1 MSDAPTIDRGPAG
14 HAPPEGTRTQAFFEW
29 VHDKVWVI
37 VIGMAVLTLVAAPF
51 AASRSQD
58 DPNFDPSGE
67 IYDTLELAEDQ
78 FQSGSPLTSALFIV
92 EGRDDDALTR
102 DTLLEFQQ
110 NSAQLRADS
119 ELSAKL
125 AVQFRPELGEEVN
138 GVFSLADKV
147 DEVLPGGLEAASDAD
162 VKLVLADILGDDAVG
177 SPLRDTLSQL
187 ATSRTGTV
195 GGIETVIWTAPAI
208 NATVVYDLTELG
220 GRDSDSFGGAGVDAQ
235 KYLRD
240 VQSVLQGEQD
250 SFQALGVAIDGDLT
264 AEEQLA
270 ESSPFILLSVVGIML
285 LVGALLRSYW
295 AAAVVAAGLAM
306 TMIWYAAVLTA
317 LGFEGGML
325 LGFIGPISVIAFGVD
340 FFVHASGR
348 TREHQVEG
356 HSRADSYSLGLRAV
370 FPALVLAVASSA
382 AAFISNAVSG
392 IEAIVQFG
400 IGTAIALVIGFAI
413 LGIVT
418 PRVLLAVEDTIGD
431 PPLDRGRMIS
441 YKFGFLVM
449 ALFGGLMVT
458 MSVVIPV
465 AGIVLLALFVPLFIY
480 LPIRRTRK
488 IYAKAAAAGRPTGT
502 VIKGAGHGF
511 KAAGDIVHFL
521 ARWRVV
527 TIPVVVV
534 LAVLGGIGFT
544 KVESEFSFSD
554 FFAEDSDFIQS
565 IELLDTHYGDTG
577 GGGSGFIYVAGDL
590 TQPSTHLALE
600 AAVVDLDAADAA
612 SSEPFLSRDLDGA
625 VVTEDNATTIVR
637 AAVASG
643 AASSAVEAT
652 TGIAITDND
661 GDGLA
666 DTPEQIAAIF
676 DHAFDEGIVNDDGF
690 EVFTAD
696 SVPELVYSDGAGGY
710 ATLLTV
716 GIPTLTEDSIILDA
730 RSALDDAAADLE
742 VGDAA
747 DSFTVVSVSGE
758 TITGQDS
765 LDAFTRAM
773 LIALPVAL
781 LLCALIAMFFMK
793 SARYGLAAVSP
804 ILLVVGWVY
813 GFMYLFDFKI
823 NVITATIA
831 AIAVGVGIDY
841 STHFTMRFREE
852 FENEPSRFPALRR
865 AGEGTGGALAISA
878 LSSIIGFTVMAFAPM
893 PIFVTFGV
901 LTAVMI
907 FFSLMVS
914 LLVLPSVLLLVTPSR
929 TGTEREEMIDR
940 TGLDPEDY
948 HPHDRA
954 TAQRPRELV

>member
-1 MSDAPTIDRGPAG
+1 MSEAPTIDGGPGG
-14 HAPPEGTRTQAFFEW
+14 HAPQDETRSHAFFQW
-29 VHDKVWVI
+29 VHDRVWVI
-37 VIGMAVLTLVAAPF
+37 VIGMAILTLVAAPL
-51 AASRSQD
+51 AASRSED

-67 IYDTLELAEDQ
+67 IYDTLNLVDDQ
-78 FQSGSPLTSALFIV
+78 FESGSPLAGASFIV
-92 EGRDDDALTR
+92 EARDGDALTR
-102 DTLLEFQQ
+102 DTLLEFHQ
-110 NSAQLRADS
+110 NSAALRADT
-119 ELSAKL
+119 ELSTNL
-125 AVQFRPELGEEVN
+125 AVQFQPGLGEEID

-147 DEVLPGGLEAASDAD
+147 DEELPGGLEAASDAD
-162 VKLVLADILGDDAVG
+162 VKLALAEILGADAVG

-195 GGIETVIWTAPAI
+195 AGVETVIWTAPAI
-208 NATVVYDLTELG
+208 NATVIFDLTELG
-220 GRDSDSFGGAGVDAQ
+220 GRDIEGEVSTETEE
-235 KYLRD
+235 YLRE
-240 VQSVLQGEQD
+240 VQSVLQGDQD
-250 SFQALGVAIDGDLT
+250 SFRAFGVAIDGDLT
-264 AEEQLA
+264 STEQLA
-270 ESSPFILLSVVGIML
+270 ASAPFILLSVVGIML

-295 AAAVVAAGLAM
+295 AAAVVAASLAM

-340 FFVHASGR
+340 FFIHASGR

-356 HSRADSYSLGLRAV
+356 HNRADSYSLGLTAV
-370 FPALVLAVASSA
+370 FPALVLAAASSA

-392 IEAIVQFG
+392 IQAIVQFG
-400 IGTAIALVIGFAI
+400 IGTAIALVIAFAI

-418 PRVLLAVEDTIGD
+418 PRVLLALEDTVGE

-441 YKFGFLVM
+441 YKFGFFVM
-449 ALFGGLMVT
+449 ALFGGMTVT
-458 MSVVIPV
+458 MSVVAPV
-465 AGIVLLALFVPLFIY
+465 IGIVLLALFVPLFIY

-488 IYAKAAAAGRPTGT
+488 IYAKAAAAGRPTGI
-502 VIKGAGHGF
+502 VVKGAGHGF
-511 KAAGDIVHFL
+511 KGAGNVVHFL

-554 FFAEDSDFIQS
+554 FFAEDSDFITS
-565 IELLDTHYGDTG
+565 INLLETHYGGTG

-590 TQPSTHLALE
+590 TQPSAHLALE
-600 AAVVDLDAADAA
+600 AATVGLDAADAA
-612 SSEPFLSRDLDGA
+612 SDDAFLSRDLDGA
-625 VVTEDNATTIVR
+625 VLTGDNATTIVR
-637 AAVASG
+637 AAVASS
-643 AASSAVEAT
+643 AATSAIEAT
-652 TGIAITDND
+652 TDVAITDDD

-676 DHAFDEGIVNDDGF
+676 DHAFDNGIVNDDGF

-696 SVPELVYSDGAGGY
+696 NIPELVYRDGVGGY
-710 ATLLTV
+710 ATVLSV

-742 VGDAA
+742 AGAAA
-747 DSFTVVSVSGE
+747 DSFTIVSVSGG
-758 TITGQDS
+758 TITQQDS

-793 SARYGLAAVSP
+793 SVKYGLAAVSP

-813 GFMYLFDFKI
+813 GFMFLFDYKI
-823 NVITATIA
+823 NVVTATIA